1 MRLELRPDYP
11 HILFIPNEIIEA
23 NMLLVLFLVF
33 ILVPAIELSVLISVG
48 DVFGALN
55 TVALVFLTAIV
66 GVSLVRSQGLST
78 LMSVQSKLE
87 RGEAPGKEIV
97 EGMMLAAAGLLLLF
111 PGFVTDFIGLLLLT
125 PFTRSPIASY
135 IFKRM
140 QMRVVAGGGFKGGFQ
155 DQAGQSPFGHQ
166 GPFGGQSPFGQDGNT
181 FDGDFERKFDPN
193 DLTPETHQVEVKD
206 ITPAKEAD
214 TDKGAGTSS
223 KTASETVS
231 ETSGDSAS
239 NKNPANAE
247 SSNDADKT
255 DKP

>member
-1 MRLELRPDYP
+1 
-11 HILFIPNEIIEA
+11 
-23 NMLLVLFLVF
+23 MLLVLFLVF

-48 DVFGALN
+48 DVFGPLN

-155 DQAGQSPFGHQ
+155 GQAGQSPFGNQ
-166 GPFGGQSPFGQDGNT
+166 GPFGGQDGNT

-206 ITPAKEAD
+206 ITPAKESD
-214 TDKGAGTSS
+214 TDKGAESSS
-223 KTASETVS
+223 KAASET
-231 ETSGDSAS
+231 AS
-239 NKNPANAE
+239 NKEPASSDN
-247 SSNDADKT
+247 SNDTDKT
-255 DKP
+255 HTR

>member
-1 MRLELRPDYP
+1 
-11 HILFIPNEIIEA
+11 
-23 NMLLVLFLVF
+23 MLLVLFLVF

-48 DVFGALN
+48 DVFGPLN

-111 PGFVTDFIGLLLLT
+111 PGFVTDLIGLLLLT

-140 QMRVVAGGGFKGGFQ
+140 QMRVVAGGGFQG
-155 DQAGQSPFGHQ
+155 QAGQN
-166 GPFGGQSPFGQDGNT
+166 PFGQQGFGQNPFDQGRNDRNT

-193 DLTPETHQVEVKD
+193 DMRPETHQVEMKD
-206 ITPAKEAD
+206 ITPVKD
-214 TDKGAGTSS
+214 D
-223 KTASETVS
+223 VS
-231 ETSGDSAS
+231 EASDTQSATDSAS
-239 NKNPANAE
+239 
-247 SSNDADKT
+247 DKT
-255 DKP
+255 DKR

>member
-1 MRLELRPDYP
+1 
-11 HILFIPNEIIEA
+11 
-23 NMLLVLFLVF
+23 MLLVLFLVF

-48 DVFGALN
+48 DVFGPLN

-111 PGFVTDFIGLLLLT
+111 PGFVTDLIGLLLLT

-140 QMRVVAGGGFKGGFQ
+140 QMRVVAGGGFQG
-155 DQAGQSPFGHQ
+155 QAGQN
-166 GPFGGQSPFGQDGNT
+166 PFGQQGFGQNPFDQGRNDGNT

-193 DLTPETHQVEVKD
+193 DMRPETHQVEMKD
-206 ITPAKEAD
+206 ITPVKD
-214 TDKGAGTSS
+214 D
-223 KTASETVS
+223 VS
-231 ETSGDSAS
+231 EASDTQSATDSAS
-239 NKNPANAE
+239 
-247 SSNDADKT
+247 DKT
-255 DKP
+255 DKR

>member
-1 MRLELRPDYP
+1 
-11 HILFIPNEIIEA
+11 
-23 NMLLVLFLVF
+23 MLLVLFLVF

-155 DQAGQSPFGHQ
+155 GQAGQN
-166 GPFGGQSPFGQDGNT
+166 PFGGQSPFGQNQQNPFNQDGNT

-193 DLTPETHQVEVKD
+193 DLTPESHQVEVKD
-206 ITPAKEAD
+206 ITPTDSGDKNASSKKPSD
-214 TDKGAGTSS
+214 TDK
-223 KTASETVS
+223 
-231 ETSGDSAS
+231 
-239 NKNPANAE
+239 NA
-247 SSNDADKT
+247 
-255 DKP
+255 

>member
-1 MRLELRPDYP
+1 MIIVTCLELRPDNP
-11 HILFIPNEIIEA
+11 HLDFIASEKIEA
-23 NMLLVLFLVF
+23 HMLFVLLFVF
-33 ILVPAIELSVLISVG
+33 VVVPTIELSVLISVG
-48 DVFGALN
+48 DVLGTWN
-55 TVALVFLTAIV
+55 TIALVFFTAIV

-140 QMRVVAGGGFKGGFQ
+140 QMRVVAGGGFQGGFGAQ
-155 DQAGQSPFGHQ
+155 GQP
-166 GPFGGQSPFGQDGNT
+166 GQNPFGQNGPFNQDGKT

-193 DLTPETHQVEVKD
+193 DITPETHQVEIKD
-206 ITPAKEAD
+206 ITP
-214 TDKGAGTSS
+214 TDEPR
-223 KTASETVS
+223 SE
-231 ETSGDSAS
+231 DSVQG
-239 NKNPANAE
+239 E
-247 SSNDADKT
+247 Q
-255 DKP
+255 DKPKKD

>member
-23 NMLLVLFLVF
+23 SMLLVLFLVF

-48 DVFGALN
+48 DVFGPLN

-111 PGFVTDFIGLLLLT
+111 PGFVTDLIGLLLLT

-140 QMRVVAGGGFKGGFQ
+140 QMRVVAGGGFQG
-155 DQAGQSPFGHQ
+155 QAGQN
-166 GPFGGQSPFGQDGNT
+166 PFGQQGFGQNPFDQGRNDGNT

-193 DLTPETHQVEVKD
+193 DMRPETHQVEMKD
-206 ITPAKEAD
+206 ITPVKD
-214 TDKGAGTSS
+214 D
-223 KTASETVS
+223 VS
-231 ETSGDSAS
+231 EASDTQSATDSAS
-239 NKNPANAE
+239 
-247 SSNDADKT
+247 DKT
-255 DKP
+255 DKR

>member
-1 MRLELRPDYP
+1 
-11 HILFIPNEIIEA
+11 
-23 NMLLVLFLVF
+23 MLLVLFLVF
-33 ILVPAIELSVLISVG
+33 ILVPTIELSVLISVG
-48 DVFGALN
+48 DVFGPLN

-111 PGFVTDFIGLLLLT
+111 PGFVTDLIGLLLLT

-140 QMRVVAGGGFKGGFQ
+140 QMRVVAGGGFQG
-155 DQAGQSPFGHQ
+155 QAGQN
-166 GPFGGQSPFGQDGNT
+166 PFGQQGFGQNPFDQGRNDRNT

-193 DLTPETHQVEVKD
+193 DMRPETHQVEMKD
-206 ITPAKEAD
+206 ITPVKD
-214 TDKGAGTSS
+214 D
-223 KTASETVS
+223 VS
-231 ETSGDSAS
+231 EASDTQSATDSAS
-239 NKNPANAE
+239 
-247 SSNDADKT
+247 DKT
-255 DKP
+255 DKR

>member
-1 MRLELRPDYP
+1 
-11 HILFIPNEIIEA
+11 
-23 NMLLVLFLVF
+23 MLLVLFLVF

-48 DVFGALN
+48 DVFGPLN

-125 PFTRSPIASY
+125 PITRSPIASY
-135 IFKRM
+135 VFKRM
-140 QMRVVAGGGFKGGFQ
+140 QMRVVAGGGFQG
-155 DQAGQSPFGHQ
+155 QAGQNPFGNGSPFGQ
-166 GPFGGQSPFGQDGNT
+166 NQNPFNQDGNT

-193 DLTPETHQVEVKD
+193 DLTPESHQVEVKD
-206 ITPAKEAD
+206 ITPAD
-214 TDKGAGTSS
+214 
-223 KTASETVS
+223 
-231 ETSGDSAS
+231 SGDKNAS
-239 NKNPANAE
+239 VEKSDDKKSDDKKTSEN
-247 SSNDADKT
+247 SDADK
-255 DKP
+255 KS